1 MISQIKGKLTVIA
14 GSIRVKIVENKCLQ
28 KKSNVSPKRAS
39 KLKRETLCI
48 QENMR

>member
-28 KKSNVSPKRAS
+28 KKQTYLQKER
-39 KLKRETLCI
+39 LR
-48 QENMR
+48 

>member
-28 KKSNVSPKRAS
+28 KNKRISKKSV
-39 KLKRETLCI
+39 
-48 QENMR
+48 